1 MASSAHIAAVLNLP
15 WGYRFRPSDRQ
26 IIANY
31 LGPMALHGADSL
43 PQRGDVVEGVDVF
56 ATRPAAI
63 PFEPRRHV
71 FGRDE
76 VRAYFFGDQPTD
88 SRGREVPGGAWL
100 PCGGGGG
107 DKAYSGGADG
117 GEAVAY
123 RRKYEFRAAD
133 EEADRAGEEA
143 ATPARPRWR
152 MKEYRLNKSAAAF
165 RRAYAQPNPKA
176 NMDCV
181 VREIYTKAVPPP
193 TPPSGRSG
201 DEEMQEGSDYSVMD
215 EDDDELVDY
224 LLQDFEDGN
233 FDEDQDQSAAAEDGD
248 YSDEDQDQDQP
259 AAAED
264 GDYSDEDQ
272 DQPAAAEDGD
282 YSDEDEP

>member
-1 MASSAHIAAVLNLP
+1 
-15 WGYRFRPSDRQ
+15 
-26 IIANY
+26 
-31 LGPMALHGADSL
+31 
-43 PQRGDVVEGVDVF
+43 
-56 ATRPAAI
+56 
-63 PFEPRRHV
+63 
-71 FGRDE
+71 
-76 VRAYFFGDQPTD
+76 
-88 SRGREVPGGAWL
+88 
-100 PCGGGGG
+100 
-107 DKAYSGGADG
+107 
-117 GEAVAY
+117 
-123 RRKYEFRAAD
+123 
-133 EEADRAGEEA
+133 
-143 ATPARPRWR
+143 
-152 MKEYRLNKSAAAF
+152 MKEYRLNKSAAEF

-215 EDDDELVDY
+215 EDELVDY
-224 LLQDFEDGN
+224 LLQGFEDGN
-233 FDEDQDQSAAAEDGD
+233 FDEDQDQPAAAEDGD
-248 YSDEDQDQDQP
+248 YSDEDEDQP

>member
-1 MASSAHIAAVLNLP
+1 MASSAHMAAVLNLP
-15 WGYRFRPSDRQ
+15 LGFRFRPSDRQ
-26 IIANY
+26 IIANH

-43 PQRGDVVEGVDVF
+43 PQKGDVVEGVDVF
-56 ATRPAAI
+56 ATRPDAI
-63 PFEPRRHV
+63 PFERRHV
-71 FGRDE
+71 WGRNE
-76 VRAYFFGDQPTD
+76 VRAHYFGDQPTD

-107 DKAYSGGADG
+107 GGDKAYCGADG
-117 GEAVAY
+117 EEAVAY
-123 RRKYEFRAAD
+123 RRKYEFRAAA
-133 EEADRAGEEA
+133 EEADRAGEV
-143 ATPARPRWR
+143 ARPRWR

-181 VREIYTKAVPPP
+181 VREIYTKAAVPPP

-215 EDDDELVDY
+215 EDFEDEDDDDDELVDY
-224 LLQDFEDGN
+224 LLQDFEDG
-233 FDEDQDQSAAAEDGD
+233 D
-248 YSDEDQDQDQP
+248 SDEDQNQP

-264 GDYSDEDQ
+264 GEYSDEDQ
-272 DQPAAAEDGD
+272 P
-282 YSDEDEP
+282 

>member
-1 MASSAHIAAVLNLP
+1 MASSAHMAAVLNLP

-31 LGPMALHGADSL
+31 LGPMAIHGADSL

-63 PFEPRRHV
+63 PFEPRRH
-71 FGRDE
+71 
-76 VRAYFFGDQPTD
+76 
-88 SRGREVPGGAWL
+88 
-100 PCGGGGG
+100 
-107 DKAYSGGADG
+107 
-117 GEAVAY
+117 
-123 RRKYEFRAAD
+123 
-133 EEADRAGEEA
+133 
-143 ATPARPRWR
+143 
-152 MKEYRLNKSAAAF
+152 EYRLNKSAAAF

-215 EDDDELVDY
+215 EDELVDY
-224 LLQDFEDGN
+224 LLQGFEDGN
-233 FDEDQDQSAAAEDGD
+233 FDEDQDQPAAAEDGD
-248 YSDEDQDQDQP
+248 YSDEDQDQPAAAEDGDYSDEDQDQP